1 MKKSNGELLG
11 LLATAMLL
19 LLTAWGNAL
28 AMAVISGVG
37 SVVAL
42 AVLAW
47 RAPGWRVFW
56 WRFFGVNVAFGVSA
70 AIAFAVEILSRNR

>member
-28 AMAVISGVG
+28 AMAAISGVG

-47 RAPGWRVFW
+47 RAPGWRAFSW
-56 WRFFGVNVAFGVSA
+56 TLFGMNVAFGVSA
-70 AIAFAVEILSRNR
+70 AVAFAVETLSRNR